1 MLEVNALYSAAR
13 LAQPLEQPI
22 LLCSSQLEGSGLEGY
37 DLAGTLVALE
47 FHDAPF
53 TSSIWVE
60 QVAWTQ
66 APQLARVWCD
76 LNDASDWLA
85 LVAREL
91 AHGLESH
98 ADLLAYLAYL
108 GDDAV
113 GMMVASSDGIG
124 GLWAG
129 ADDAA
134 RALFARG
141 ANDLGRLEITV
152 PLERSFI
159 WHTHSETAR
168 FHVFSAGNRIH
179 QSFEA

>member
-1 MLEVNALYSAAR
+1 MLEVNALYG
-13 LAQPLEQPI
+13 LQPLEQTVVIRAASPEE
-22 LLCSSQLEGSGLEGY
+22 SQLEGY
-37 DLAGTLVALE
+37 DLTGTLVALE
-47 FHDAPF
+47 VEAVGI

-76 LNDASDWLA
+76 AVGAGDWRDF
-85 LVAREL
+85 VAREL
-91 AHGLESH
+91 AHALETH

-108 GDDAV
+108 GDEAV
-113 GMMVASSDGIG
+113 GMMIASSDGIS

-134 RALFARG
+134 RALFERG
-141 ANDLGRLEITV
+141 SHDLGRLEITV

-179 QSFEA
+179 QSLEA